1 MLEEGIIGHCQRCTE
16 EVPDGEACVTV
27 NLHTEII
34 DRGIVDVKD
43 ARAAVLLC
51 TDCGVGLSE
60 AGLRQAVADHLDSL
74 EGTG

>member
-1 MLEEGIIGHCQRCTE
+1 MIEERITGYCQRCAE
-16 EVPDGEACVTV
+16 AVPEGEPCVTV

-51 TDCGVGLSE
+51 TDCGQGLSE
-60 AGLRQAVADHLDSL
+60 AGLRRAVEDYLDKPG
-74 EGTG
+74 EA